1 MNIMHARS
9 YEKINAHLN
18 KSQMLY
24 IVLHNRKGDSSL
36 SQYEIFLLKI
46 DNEPIL
52 LYSSDKSSQIFGPR

>member
-1 MNIMHARS
+1 
-9 YEKINAHLN
+9 
-18 KSQMLY
+18 MLY

-52 LYSSDKSSQIFGPR
+52 LYSSDKSSQIFGPRWETFGSVP